1 MFHANYHSLKGV
13 VVLGHRIGQCTTQV
27 PEHAGARDGWQLTAV
42 TRSMSSGKVCMK
54 FMTLSLTGSLSTPP
68 SCTGDAGEGR
78 KPLAVDSEEE
88 KTLEA

>member
-1 MFHANYHSLKGV
+1 MVSAGKS
-13 VVLGHRIGQCTTQV
+13 TTQV
-27 PEHAGARDGWQLTAV
+27 PEHSGARDGWQLTAV
-42 TRSMSSGKVCMK
+42 TRRMSSGKVCMK
-54 FMTLSLTGSLSTPP
+54 FMTLSFTGSLSTPP